1 MTIKSMTGFARAS
14 GADASVGWAWEVRS
28 VNGRGLEVRLRLPP
42 GYESLEPQARDMTAK
57 ALARGNVSATLSVQR
72 QAGAAT
78 EVRINEA
85 ALEQVLK
92 ASDRLHQ
99 LTGCERPRAE
109 GLLALKGVLEVV
121 EDVEDEASIEA
132 RKAAILAGLGEALAG
147 LVAARDAE
155 GRRLAAVISGQLDTI
170 TRLVAEVEASPARAP
185 EAIRKRL
192 AEQVARVMEAG
203 NGFDPQRLAQEA
215 ALIATRVD
223 VEEELKRLAAH
234 IEAARELLH
243 DKAAVGRRF
252 DFLSQEF
259 NREAN
264 TLCSKSNHIA
274 ITRAGLALKAV
285 IDQMREQLQN
295 IE

>member
-1 MTIKSMTGFARAS
+1 MTIKSMTGFARSS
-14 GADASVGWAWEVRS
+14 GADATVGWAWEVRS

-42 GYESLEPQARDMTAK
+42 GYESLEPQVRDMTAK
-57 ALARGNVSATLSVQR
+57 ALTRGNVSATLSVQR

-85 ALEQVLK
+85 ALEQVLR

-99 LTGCERPRAE
+99 LTGCKRPRAE

-121 EDVEDEASIEA
+121 DDVEDEATTEA
-132 RKAAILAGLGEALAG
+132 RKAAILSGLGEALAG
-147 LVAARDAE
+147 LVAAREAE

-170 TRLVAEVEASPARAP
+170 GHLVAEVEASPARAP

-192 AEQVARVMEAG
+192 AEQLARVMEGG

-264 TLCSKSNHIA
+264 TLCSKSNDIA